1 QPDDP
6 LQRRRPDR
14 THGHHRQD
22 RRRLLRVGPTGGQR
36 PPEGLLPQPRLD
48 LPSKHPGSPSLEPG
62 GADYLVSQK
71 RPPGPLVAGSPP
83 VWSILSG
90 RQPSTPASDTGG
102 APPAPGAG
110 TVPDAA
116 DGIQGTNTTVPEST
130 RAPQERGL
138 LTSSRSSL
146 GVRHL

>member
-1 QPDDP
+1 
-6 LQRRRPDR
+6 
-14 THGHHRQD
+14 
-22 RRRLLRVGPTGGQR
+22 
-36 PPEGLLPQPRLD
+36 
-48 LPSKHPGSPSLEPG
+48 EPG

-71 RPPGPLVAGSPP
+71 RSPGPLVAGSPP

-146 GVRHL
+146 GVRHLPYTRRKRAPRQVMAPTVHSWALLAPRDLRPIHTMT